1 MKQDFWSTVEDVIK
15 KSDVVLHVI
24 DSRYPE
30 ESRNLKVEKMALHYG
45 KGLIHVFTKFDLVED
60 KEFPITV
67 EGPFCLVSAV
77 DYYGLNKLRDKII
90 IEGKRRHQDK
100 PRVGVVG
107 YPNVGKSSLI
117 NAFKGKKSAGTSSE
131 PGFTKGRQL
140 LGTRNFMFVDSPGVI
155 PVDEEDDIA
164 KIKMGM
170 KSINEEDVE
179 LAALEIIESLKG
191 KVEAH
196 FKVPV
201 SDDFDETLENI
212 AIKKNLLRK
221 GGEADTER
229 MARVI
234 VKLFQEGK
242 I

>member
-30 ESRNLKVEKMALHYG
+30 ESRNKRVEKLALKYG
-45 KGLIHVFTKFDLVED
+45 KGLIHVFTKYDLVED
-60 KEFPITV
+60 EDFPITV
-67 EGPFCLVSAV
+67 EGPFCLVSAE
-77 DYYGLNKLRDKII
+77 DYYGMNKLRDKII
-90 IEGKRRHQDK
+90 IEGKRRHTEK
-100 PRVGVVG
+100 PKVGVVG

-117 NAFKGKKSAGTSSE
+117 NAFKGKKSAPTSSE
-131 PGFTKGRQL
+131 PGHTKGKQM
-140 LGTRNFMFVDSPGVI
+140 LGTRNFMFVDTPGVI
-155 PVDEEDDIA
+155 PVHEEDDVA

-179 LAALEIIESLKG
+179 LAALEIMEQEPG
-191 KVEAH
+191 KVEAY
-196 FKVPV
+196 FSVAV
-201 SDDFDETLENI
+201 TDDFESTLEEI
-212 AIKKNLLRK
+212 ALKKKLLVK

-229 MARVI
+229 MARII